1 MSTSITSST
10 PDINKIVLD
19 MNHLEFLRDY
29 LRYSEMVDY
38 EGLSL
43 KVQTILKSMKIDFD
57 ADKVDTKCYFFLN
70 GKQSV
75 NLEDVSNFLTSIDI
89 TSIQTPSL
97 LDILNYKV
105 KTFFSQNTF
114 WKF

>member
-1 MSTSITSST
+1 MSTIITDT
-10 PDINKIVLD
+10 QTDNKIVLD

-29 LRYSEMVDY
+29 LRYSETVDF
-38 EGLSL
+38 ENLSL
-43 KVQTILKSMKIDFD
+43 KVQTVLKSLKIDFD

-75 NLEDVSNFLTSIDI
+75 NLDAVSNFLTSMDI
-89 TSIQTPSL
+89 NSIQTPSL
-97 LDILNYKV
+97 FNILSFKV